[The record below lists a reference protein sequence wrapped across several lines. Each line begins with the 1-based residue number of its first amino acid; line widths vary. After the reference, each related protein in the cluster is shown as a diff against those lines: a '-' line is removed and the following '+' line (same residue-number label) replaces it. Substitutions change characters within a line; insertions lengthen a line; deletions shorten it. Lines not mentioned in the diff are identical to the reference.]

1 MGWLL
6 PTAENELKRYRRYT
20 WRLIS
25 SYQRKH
31 CGPQPRGFRRID
43 WRKLMV
49 VVTKNTST
57 PMYEAGRCR
66 FHTTEYISFL
76 KSVCLQAAPFDVFM
90 FISLIPTGA
99 RKVKRVRG
107 WWEGMGGRDLC
118 DWVGVYDFQCAG
130 MLSSCGKTSDPDS
143 HLCFARV
150 VWYKLRKSVNW
161 GWRRTIKAH
170 RAVGGAQSDYR
181 RTRKEKTEKGEANTK
196 ELWGGQTFLSQQA
209 QKRKRGGG
217 RERMGETD
225 WETWQ

>member
-1 MGWLL
+1 MSLSYNGIHFFFKKRL
-6 PTAENELKRYRRYT
+6 PP
-20 WRLIS
+20 S
-25 SYQRKH
+25 
-31 CGPQPRGFRRID
+31 GPF
-43 WRKLMV
+43 W
-49 VVTKNTST
+49 
-57 PMYEAGRCR
+57 R
-66 FHTTEYISFL
+66 FHVYILNPNGSTQGEES
-76 KSVCLQAAPFDVFM
+76 KGVMGRD
-90 FISLIPTGA
+90 G
-99 RKVKRVRG
+99 
-107 WWEGMGGRDLC
+107 GGRDLC

-209 QKRKRGGG
+209 QKRKRVGGG
-217 RERMGETD
+217 ENGRNRLRDMAITMTIISGGGCRISKLF
-225 WETWQ
+225 